1 MMKNIFFACCFFL
14 MNSHITHAQ
23 ITAEITPVPGLINFQ
38 NLRDYCLNA
47 SGDED
52 FFTIQSPNGEISQI
66 ATRKKTNSGW
76 SSPELMPF
84 CDAFMYLEPFLAT
97 NGLTLYFVSDRP
109 LNDGDTTKKDF
120 DIWMVKRAATTAA
133 WSEPVNLGTTVNST
147 NDEFYPSLT
156 TSGDLYFTM
165 AAPEGMGKD
174 DIYMC
179 KMTSTGYEKPT
190 ILPSPINSAGYEF
203 NAFIS
208 PDGNILIY
216 TKYNAPGGFG
226 SGDLYIAKKD
236 NGGNW
241 QEPQNMGT
249 DLNSMYMEY
258 CPFYHYPTATLYFT
272 SRRCNLI
279 PKTFNDVNELQ
290 QYISG
295 NENGN
300 GRLYYRKM
308 KIE

>member
-23 ITAEITPVPGLINFQ
+23 ITTDITPVPGLINFQ

-66 ATRKKTNSGW
+66 ATRKKINGNW

-84 CDAFMYLEPFLAT
+84 CDAFMYLEPFLTT

-109 LNDGDTTKKDF
+109 LNDGDTIKKDF
-120 DIWMVKRAATTAA
+120 DIWMVKRAAITAA
-133 WSEPVNLGTTVNST
+133 WSKPVNLGTPVNST

-203 NAFIS
+203 NSFIS

-216 TKYNAPGGFG
+216 TKYNAPGGYG
-226 SGDLYIAKKD
+226 SGDLYIAHKD
-236 NGGNW
+236 ASGNW
-241 QEPQNMGT
+241 TEAKNMGEQ
-249 DLNSMYMEY
+249 LNSMYMEY
-258 CPFYHYPTATLYFT
+258 CPFYHYPTSTLYFT
-272 SRRCNLI
+272 SRRSMLEPRKFDNVA
-279 PKTFNDVNELQ
+279 DLQ
-290 QYISG
+290 KYISG
-295 NENGN
+295 NENGYS
-300 GRLYYRKM
+300 RIYFVTVSLH
-308 KIE
+308 